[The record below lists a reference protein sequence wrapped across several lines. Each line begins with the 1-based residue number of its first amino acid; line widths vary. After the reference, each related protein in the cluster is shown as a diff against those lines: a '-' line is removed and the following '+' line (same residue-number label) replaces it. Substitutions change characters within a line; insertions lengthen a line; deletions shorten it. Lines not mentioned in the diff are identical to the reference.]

1 MAIKVSVKQ
10 SILRLSGATAP
21 EHADTRPG
29 WRIEKSNQE
38 RLMRPTKSPARA
50 PGPTAHLLETLN
62 AIALRRCAVPTVLT
76 SVAERIAPCR
86 QTLDA

>member
-1 MAIKVSVKQ
+1 
-10 SILRLSGATAP
+10 
-21 EHADTRPG
+21 
-29 WRIEKSNQE
+29 
-38 RLMRPTKSPARA
+38 MRPTKSPARA